1 MIISNDED
9 TLMIDLFI
17 LILIIVF
24 FFGSRFIFAKETS
37 FNDVLDRDNSVYLR
51 GMMAIIVLFHHISQ
65 VAYEGVLFK
74 YFADFGRFPVSMF
87 FFLSGYGLI
96 SQYQKKGKDYL
107 EGFFKKRIL
116 KILVPYLLANVVFHI
131 FKSISAGRL
140 IGISDLK
147 YYVKNG
153 DTLVPYSWY
162 IIVLIGCYIV
172 FWICARLFGSKGIS
186 ALNTAVAV
194 AGILWM
200 ILGWISLEYKVNGY
214 GIWWF
219 CSVLSFPLGM
229 LVGQKKDAIHKLL
242 TGKNYRYWIWALAS
256 TVFFV
261 FTWLHMYSQS
271 FRTLLGLESV
281 ISESGATMCL
291 FALNGMLFV
300 AMFLLWGMKVQC
312 KNKVL
317 EFMGEHS
324 LEVYLY
330 QGLPIMLLSEPLKKQ
345 PLIFIPVVVLIA
357 VMMGWMAR
365 LVFKNFSLR
374 K

>member
-1 MIISNDED
+1 
-9 TLMIDLFI
+9 MIDIYVL
-17 LILIIVF
+17 LILIIF
-24 FFGSRFIFAKETS
+24 FYGAQVTRKETCFEDS
-37 FNDVLDRDNSVYLR
+37 LARDNTDIIR

-65 VAYEGVLFK
+65 VAYEGVVFK

-116 KILVPYLLANVVFHI
+116 KILVPYLLANVVFYI
-131 FKSISAGRL
+131 FKSISARRL
-140 IGISDLK
+140 IALSDLK

-172 FWICARLFGSKGIS
+172 FWICARLFGSKGIGM
-186 ALNTAVAV
+186 LNIAVAV

-200 ILGWISLEYKVNGY
+200 TVGYCLTGY

-219 CSVLSFPLGM
+219 CSVLSFPLGI
-229 LVGQKKDAIHKLL
+229 LVGHKKDAIHKLL
-242 TGKNYRYWIWALAS
+242 TGKNHRYWIWTLAS

-261 FTWLHMYSQS
+261 FTWLHMYAQS
-271 FRTLLGLESV
+271 FRTLMGLEPV
-281 ISESGATMCL
+281 ISESGATICL

-300 AMFLLWGMKVQC
+300 AMFLIWGMKVQC

-330 QGLPIMLLSEPLKKQ
+330 QGLPILLLSEQLKKQ

-357 VMMGWMAR
+357 VMLGWIGKRVDGRM
-365 LVFKNFSLR
+365 NNP
-374 K
+374 